1 MRGALGVLG
10 LVIVAAIGLS
20 VYRTSVVGSGR
31 SGTENPR
38 ATLDMVGVKTDLT
51 AIGRAERDF
60 MALNGRYATLELFF
74 KALKQ
79 NLVHPGI
86 EWVTG

>member
-1 MRGALGVLG
+1 
-10 LVIVAAIGLS
+10 
-20 VYRTSVVGSGR
+20 
-31 SGTENPR
+31 
-38 ATLDMVGVKTDLT
+38 MVGVQTDLT

-60 MALNGRYATLELFF
+60 MALNGRYATFELFF

-86 EWVTG
+86 ERVTG